1 MTTHE
6 ADPLSDPTA
15 DAAGLVQGLVAAL
28 EEGGVSGIAVTMV
41 DNSGVTRVK
50 GIPVARLTDAT
61 IKGVGVP
68 PVLDAFGIDDSIA
81 AIGSPIGDLRLKPD
95 VGQLVALATQPG
107 WAWAPADRVHVDG
120 TPYAGCQRSFA
131 RAMETRA
138 AAAGLRVLMAFET
151 EWVVD
156 AGQGDDLVTATD
168 GPAYGMGRLIDLS
181 DYGRDLLEALHA
193 QGVEVEQLHPEYA
206 PSQME
211 VSVSPLSPTAA
222 ADRVVLV
229 RQTIRALSTAHGY
242 RTSLSPALTPDGVG
256 NGAHVHLSVWRDDR
270 NLLATRA
277 GDIDPEGAA
286 WLAGVLDH
294 LPGLL
299 AIGAPSVAS
308 YLRLKPQR
316 WSAPWRCWGRENREA
331 ALRVI
336 DGSPA
341 GAGAGAN
348 AEIKVFDASAN
359 PYLVVG
365 AVIAAG
371 LDGVARGL
379 TLAPPGPLDPAGMD
393 AGARAAAGVTR
404 LPRSLPEALDAL
416 EASSALLAAL
426 GPELAGTWMAVRR
439 AEVARFAHHTDEQVA
454 LASRWV
460 W

>member
-1 MTTHE
+1 MTTPG
-6 ADPLSDPTA
+6 ADPLSEATP
-15 DAAGLVQGLVAAL
+15 DAAVLAPGMVAAL
-28 EEGGVSGIAVTMV
+28 EESGISGIAVTLV

-50 GIPVARLTDAT
+50 GIPVAKLTDAT
-61 IKGVGVP
+61 TTGVGAP

-81 AIGSPIGDLRLKPD
+81 PIGSPIGDLRLKPD
-95 VGQLVALATQPG
+95 LAQLVTLAALPG

-120 TPYAGCQRSFA
+120 TPYAGCQRTFA
-131 RAMETRA
+131 RTMEAKA
-138 AAAGLRVLMAFET
+138 AAAGLRVLLAFET

-156 AGQGDDLVTATD
+156 AGHGDDLVPATD

-181 DYGRDLLEALHA
+181 AYGRDLLEALDA

-211 VSVSPLSPTAA
+211 VSVSPLSPVAA

-229 RQTIRALSTAHGY
+229 RQTIRALSTTHGY
-242 RTSLSPALTPDGVG
+242 RMSLSPALTPDGVG

-270 NLLATRA
+270 NLLAPR
-277 GDIDPEGAA
+277 GGEVDPEGAA

-294 LPGLL
+294 LPALL
-299 AIGAPSVAS
+299 AIGAPSVVS
-308 YLRLKPQR
+308 YLRLQPQR

-341 GAGAGAN
+341 SGGAGAN

-379 TLAPPGPLDPAGMD
+379 TLPPPVGVDPAGMD
-393 AGARAAAGVTR
+393 AGAREAAGVTR
-404 LPRSLPEALDAL
+404 LPCSLPDALDAL
-416 EASSALLAAL
+416 ESSPALLAAL
-426 GPELAGTWMAVRR
+426 GPELAGTWLAVRR
-439 AEVARFAHHTDEQVA
+439 AEVARFAHHTDDEVA

>member
-1 MTTHE
+1 
-6 ADPLSDPTA
+6 
-15 DAAGLVQGLVAAL
+15 VA
-28 EEGGVSGIAVTMV
+28 
-41 DNSGVTRVK
+41 K
-50 GIPVARLTDAT
+50 LTDAT
-61 IKGVGVP
+61 IKGVGAP

-95 VGQLVALATQPG
+95 VSQLVALAAQPG

-131 RAMETRA
+131 RAMEARA
-138 AAAGLRVLMAFET
+138 GDAGLRVLLAFET

-156 AGQGDDLVTATD
+156 AGQGDDLRTATD

-181 DYGRDLLEALHA
+181 DYGRDLLDALRA
-193 QGVEVEQLHPEYA
+193 EGVEVEQLHPEYA

-211 VSVSPLSPTAA
+211 VSVSPLSPVAA
-222 ADRVVLV
+222 ADRVVLL
-229 RQTIRALSTAHGY
+229 RLTIRALSATHGY
-242 RTSLSPALTPDGVG
+242 RMSLSPALTPDGVG
-256 NGAHVHLSVWRDDR
+256 NGAHVHLSVWRGDR
-270 NLLATRA
+270 NLVATRA
-277 GDIDPEGAA
+277 GEIDPEGAA

-294 LPGLL
+294 LPALL

-308 YLRLKPQR
+308 YLRLQPQR

-336 DGSPA
+336 AGSA
-341 GAGAGAN
+341 STGGAGAN

-359 PYLVVG
+359 PYLLVG
-365 AVIAAG
+365 AIIAAG

-379 TLAPPGPLDPAGMD
+379 TLPPPVGVDPAGMD
-393 AGARAAAGVTR
+393 AGAREAAGVTR
-404 LPRSLPEALDAL
+404 LPCSLPEALDAL
-416 EASSALLAAL
+416 ESTPVLLAAL
-426 GPELAGTWMAVRR
+426 GPELADTWLAVRR
-439 AEVARFAHHTDEQVA
+439 AEVARFAHHSDDQVA